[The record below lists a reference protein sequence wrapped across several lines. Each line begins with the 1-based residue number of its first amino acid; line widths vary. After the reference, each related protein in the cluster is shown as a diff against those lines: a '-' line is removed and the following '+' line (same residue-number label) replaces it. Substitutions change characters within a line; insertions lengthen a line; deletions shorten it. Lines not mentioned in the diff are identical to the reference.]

1 MASRAVIPRFLLPLQ
16 GPLWRGVSIPLS
28 QNILVRFV
36 STSDGGAGKPHK
48 PIVLEKPTKFN
59 PPSHGSRLKR
69 NSMPR
74 HYGPDLTPGE
84 ISAQGKRDYPGL
96 MAPQGS
102 WAHWFWHS
110 RLLHTFITMVLLPLR
125 DKEENPFK
133 DRLKVLT
140 YLDSQGTLLAMGLYT
155 FFLNY
160 AYNSPF
166 KDLVP
171 PISDLWA
178 QPTYFFAQWKNV
190 IAMHEKDKALKASEH
205 RTRHLDDVAKR
216 QYYMKT
222 HGIEAKDPVTMVFGK
237 DDNRSVEELE
247 ATALGRELPPK
258 EEGEAKPEQRK
269 KWFGIL

>member
-16 GPLWRGVSIPLS
+16 GPLWRGVRIPLS
-28 QNILVRFV
+28 QNILVRFA
-36 STSDGGAGKPHK
+36 STDAGRPQQK
-48 PIVLEKPTKFN
+48 PIVLQKPAKFN

-69 NSMPR
+69 GNSLPR
-74 HYGPDLTPGE
+74 HYGPELTSGE
-84 ISAQGKRDYPGL
+84 VAAQGKRDYPGL

-110 RLLHTFITMVLLPLR
+110 RLLHTVITMVLLLPLSVYR
-125 DKEENPFK
+125 K
-133 DRLKVLT
+133 DQFVSNADHVSSL
-140 YLDSQGTLLAMGLYT
+140 QGTLLAMGIYT

-237 DDNRSVEELE
+237 DDQRSVEELE

-258 EEGEAKPEQRK
+258 QEGEGEEKPVQRK

>member
-16 GPLWRGVSIPLS
+16 GPLWRGVRIPLS

-36 STSDGGAGKPHK
+36 STSNGGGAGKPHK
-48 PIVLEKPTKFN
+48 PIVLEKPAKFN

-74 HYGPDLTPGE
+74 HYGPELTPDE
-84 ISAQGKRDYPGL
+84 ISAQDKRDYPGL

-110 RLLHTFITMVLLPLR
+110 RILHTFITM
-125 DKEENPFK
+125 
-133 DRLKVLT
+133 
-140 YLDSQGTLLAMGLYT
+140 GALLAMGLYT

-171 PISDLWA
+171 SISDLWA

-190 IAMHEKDKALKASEH
+190 IVMHEKDKADKAREH

-237 DDNRSVEELE
+237 DDNRTVDELE

-258 EEGEAKPEQRK
+258 QEQEAKPEQRK